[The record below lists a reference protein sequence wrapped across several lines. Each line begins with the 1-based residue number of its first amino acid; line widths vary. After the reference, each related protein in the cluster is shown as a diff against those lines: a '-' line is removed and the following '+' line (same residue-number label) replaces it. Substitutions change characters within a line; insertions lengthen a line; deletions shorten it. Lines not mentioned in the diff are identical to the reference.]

1 MNRRSQHR
9 SLTCLNFGPPAP
21 WLRTLAP
28 LLLPLP
34 VLHRPTLSS
43 YRRAGAQSRRGILT
57 SRTRATRGTQIRLSV
72 ISQRNTIMATPRSP
86 SPESGSSDT
95 SSVEKLP
102 VEEAATSAP
111 EIVEKVSVIPADDIT
126 KASGDEI
133 LEDKEESPAPE
144 IINPRAYQREMLEQ
158 SLERNV
164 IVAMDTG
171 SGKTQVAVLRIQA
184 ELEKCSPDKIIWF
197 LGKTVSLC
205 EQQFKVI
212 QKQNPSVSMKILTG
226 QLNIDAWSPEVWPK
240 ILGGTRIIVSTFEI
254 LHDALTHG
262 FVKMGMLALIV
273 FDEVHNCVK
282 RSAGRKIM
290 LNFYHEDKS
299 AGLPVPAILGL
310 TASPVISSDL
320 ASIEALENTMDAVC
334 TTPTVHREELLQCV
348 NRPHLVRSVYEFKRR
363 SELTNLM
370 RALQTA
376 YQKMDIA
383 TDPDVLRFSR
393 CRNEE
398 NLKRLRDAI
407 MRNDTFSQNQMKC
420 LWNRSR
426 DILEELGSWAAD
438 RYISRLI
445 ADFLSRVDAPDDT
458 WSNENRTYLAGYLR
472 EVPISSLGN
481 EPPTS
486 ADLSHKAA
494 KLIHELLAAGEDVVG
509 IIFVKERTTANVLC
523 DLLNSSPSVQARYRV
538 GAMVGTSSSR
548 SRTQN
553 MYEFNNGASTQ
564 ILEDFRSGVVN
575 LLVATNVLEEGID
588 VPACNLVVCFDETTT
603 LKSFIQ
609 RRGRARMQE
618 SKMIAMESSL
628 TSSRTW
634 EELEESMK
642 RRYQDDQREL
652 ERLDELAR
660 SEQTDSIYYIIKSSG
675 ARLDLDNARQH
686 LEHFCQVMFKADYVD
701 RRPEYIF
708 HKEQNE
714 LGEYMLRAVLTLPS
728 GLPANQRKFR
738 SSSSWKSE
746 KNAMKDAAFRAY
758 VVLIEEGLVGENLL
772 PINEN
777 PVDKEEKSGLQ
788 PEPLF
793 NPWIQVAQNWK
804 KTEDK
809 WLYGFEFWD
818 EELDYPVHFDVALP
832 AELPQLRSIGL
843 YLDADY
849 RWTVKHVSTQK
860 ISHDEN
866 SSLPDHTST
875 LLALHFGH
883 RWLVED
889 REHVI
894 KVIYEERGIS
904 REHIG
909 GMPFLGNED
918 KAANG
923 LALVRDHSRCPFHYI
938 KAIPSKP
945 SPEEVQHPFYEY
957 ELAPQDEPYL
967 VIEKWT
973 RRADLLHPPNNPNRE
988 QKVNTK
994 PYGRVLPI
1002 SWTTVDMVPK
1012 RVVKVGMLIPSIIHE
1027 IEVQLVA
1034 SELSTTLLQPVS
1046 INDLQLVLEAI
1057 SSRNAH
1063 EPVDYERLEFLG
1075 DSILKYCT
1083 VIQAYAEHPFWPEGL
1098 LVHFKDR
1105 LVSNARLHRACLES
1119 GLSKFILSKAF
1130 TGRSYS
1136 GEERKPEKWKPLYLD
1151 NFLPEES
1158 VKPLDRITGHKNLA
1172 DVVEAL
1178 IGASFQDGGMDK
1190 ALKCISVFLSDK
1202 CHWHEAGRGRDILFS
1217 SALDG
1222 VPLPSTLEPLE
1233 ELIGYSFRKKSLL
1246 IEAVTH
1252 GSYAGDT
1259 NQRSY
1264 EQLEFLGDAVLDY
1277 IIVTKVF
1284 NVKPPLHHSDLH
1296 LIKTAMVNGEFL
1308 AFVNLEH
1315 RMRRV
1320 ETNVNAD
1327 GVTEDTVKTLALWQF
1342 MRYTSPAISNEQV
1355 RTVERFE
1362 TLRREIVDAIENGT
1376 HYPWTLLARFH
1387 PKKFYSDLF
1396 EALIGAVWVDS
1407 GSTEVCEGVLRRF
1420 GILPYLERIIRDKV
1434 HIKHPKEELSALA
1447 VDEKVEYYYRLLDGV
1462 EPEYVCQLKVGG
1474 RLVADVRGGLNKDE
1488 IMTRAAEKAV
1498 KFLNEEKRAAETGAE
1513 PMDLE

>member
-1 MNRRSQHR
+1 
-9 SLTCLNFGPPAP
+9 
-21 WLRTLAP
+21 
-28 LLLPLP
+28 
-34 VLHRPTLSS
+34 
-43 YRRAGAQSRRGILT
+43 
-57 SRTRATRGTQIRLSV
+57 
-72 ISQRNTIMATPRSP
+72 MATPRSP

-102 VEEAATSAP
+102 VEEAATSTP

-133 LEDKEESPAPE
+133 LEYKEESPAPE

-254 LHDALTHG
+254 LRDALDHG

-282 RSAGRKIM
+282 RSAGRMIM
-290 LNFYHEDKS
+290 LNFYHKDKS

-348 NRPHLVRSVYEFKRR
+348 NKPHLVRSVYEFKRR

-407 MRNDTFSQNQMKC
+407 MRNDTFSQNQMKG

-445 ADFLSRVDAPDDT
+445 ADFLSRVDAPDDI

-486 ADLSHKAA
+486 ADFSHKAA

-686 LEHFCQVMFKADYVD
+686 LEHFCQVVFKADYID

-714 LGEYMLRAVLTLPS
+714 IGEDVLRAVLTLPS
-728 GLPANQRKFR
+728 GLPANLRKFR

-758 VVLIEEGLVGENLL
+758 VALIEAGLVSENLL
-772 PINEN
+772 PINKI
-777 PVDKEEKSGLQ
+777 PVDKEEDSDLQ

-818 EELDYPVHFDVALP
+818 EELDYPARFDVALP
-832 AELPQLRSIGL
+832 AELPQLRNIGL

-904 REHIG
+904 RKHIG

-923 LALVRDHSRCPFHYI
+923 LALVRDHSKCPFHYI
-938 KAIPSKP
+938 KTIPSKP

-973 RRADLLHPPNNPNRE
+973 RRADLLHPPNSSNQE

-994 PYGRVLPI
+994 LYGRVLPI

-1012 RVVKVGMLIPSIIHE
+1012 KVVKVGMLIPSIIHE
-1027 IEVQLVA
+1027 IGVQLVA
-1034 SELSTTLLQPVS
+1034 SELSTTLLQPVGV
-1046 INDLQLVLEAI
+1046 NDLQLVLEAI
-1057 SSRNAH
+1057 SSRSAH

-1083 VIQAYAEHPFWPEGL
+1083 VIQAYAEHPLWPEGL

-1136 GEERKPEKWKPLYLD
+1136 VEERKPEKWRPLYLD
-1151 NFLPEES
+1151 DFLPEES

-1178 IGASFQDGGMDK
+1178 IGASFQDGGMEK

-1202 CHWHEAGRGRDILFS
+1202 CHWHEAGRGWDILFS

-1259 NQRSY
+1259 HQRSY
-1264 EQLEFLGDAVLDY
+1264 EQLELLGDAVLDY

-1284 NVKPPLHHSDLH
+1284 NVKPPLPHSDLH

-1315 RMRRV
+1315 RLRRV
-1320 ETNVNAD
+1320 ETNVSAD
-1327 GVTEDTVKTLALWQF
+1327 GVTEDVVKTLALWQF
-1342 MRYTSPAISNEQV
+1342 MRYTSPAIGNEQV

-1376 HYPWTLLARFH
+1376 HYPWTLLARFQ

-1407 GSTEVCEGVLRRF
+1407 GSTEVCEGVLGRF
-1420 GILPYLERIIRDKV
+1420 GILPYLERIVRDKV

-1447 VDEKVEYYYRLLDGV
+1447 GEKKVEYYYTVLNGV
-1462 EPEYVCQLKVGG
+1462 EPEYVCRLKVGD
-1474 RLVADVRGGLNKDE
+1474 RLMADVRGGLNKDE

-1498 KFLNEEKRAAETGAE
+1498 KILNEEKRAAEPGAE
-1513 PMDLE
+1513 PMNLE

>member
-1 MNRRSQHR
+1 
-9 SLTCLNFGPPAP
+9 
-21 WLRTLAP
+21 
-28 LLLPLP
+28 
-34 VLHRPTLSS
+34 
-43 YRRAGAQSRRGILT
+43 
-57 SRTRATRGTQIRLSV
+57 
-72 ISQRNTIMATPRSP
+72 MATPRSL
-86 SPESGSSDT
+86 SPDDGSSGS

-102 VEEAATSAP
+102 GDETATSAP

-126 KASGDEI
+126 KASIDEM
-133 LEDKEESPAPE
+133 LEDKQESSAPE
-144 IINPRAYQREMLEQ
+144 IINSRAYQREMLEQ

-184 ELEKCSPDKIIWF
+184 ELEKSSPDKIIWF

-212 QKQNPSVSMKILTG
+212 QRQNPSVSMKILTG

-240 ILGGTRIIVSTFEI
+240 ILNGTRIIVSTFEI

-262 FVKMGMLALIV
+262 FVKMSMLSLIV

-282 RSAGRKIM
+282 RSSGRKIM
-290 LNFYHEDKS
+290 LNFYHEDKN

-320 ASIEALENTMDAVC
+320 ASIEALENTMDAIC

-348 NRPHLVRSVYEFKRR
+348 NKPHLVRSVYESKKR

-370 RALQTA
+370 RALHTA
-376 YQKMDIA
+376 YQKMDIT
-383 TDPDVLRFSR
+383 TDPDVLKFSR
-393 CRNEE
+393 RRNEE

-407 MRNDTFSQNQMKC
+407 MRNDTFSQNQMKG

-426 DILEELGSWAAD
+426 HILEELGSWAAD

-472 EVPISSLGN
+472 GVPISSLGN
-481 EPPTS
+481 EPPTA

-494 KLIHELLAAGEDVVG
+494 KLIHELLAAGDDVVG
-509 IIFVKERTTANVLC
+509 IIFVKERTTTNILC
-523 DLLNSSPSVQARYRV
+523 DLLNSSPSIQARYRV

-575 LLVATNVLEEGID
+575 LLVATSVLEEGID

-686 LEHFCQVMFKADYVD
+686 LEHFCQVVFKADYVD

-714 LGEYMLRAVLTLPS
+714 LGEDMLRAVLTLPS
-728 GLPANQRKFR
+728 GLPANLRKFR
-738 SSSSWKSE
+738 SSSSWRSE

-758 VVLIEEGLVGENLL
+758 VALIEEGLVSENLL
-772 PINEN
+772 PLNKA
-777 PVDKEEKSGLQ
+777 PGDKEEDSELK

-818 EELDYPVHFDVALP
+818 EELDYPVRFDIVLP
-832 AELPQLRSIGL
+832 AELPQLRDIGL
-843 YLDADY
+843 FLDANY
-849 RWTVKHVSTQK
+849 RWTVKHVSTKK
-860 ISHDEN
+860 ISHNEN

-875 LLALHFGH
+875 LLALQFGH

-889 REHVI
+889 REHVV
-894 KVIYEERGIS
+894 KVIYEDRDIS
-904 REHIG
+904 RKHIG

-918 KAANG
+918 KAASG
-923 LALVRDHSRCPFHYI
+923 LALVRDNSICPFHYI
-938 KAIPSKP
+938 KTIPSKP
-945 SPEEVQHPFYEY
+945 SLEEVQHPFYEY
-957 ELAPQDEPYL
+957 ELAPEDEPYL

-973 RRADLLHPPNNPNRE
+973 RRADLLHPPNNPNQE

-1002 SWTTVDMVPK
+1002 SYTTVDMVPK

-1027 IEVQLVA
+1027 IGVQLVA
-1034 SELSTTLLQPVS
+1034 SELSTTLLQPVN

-1057 SSRNAH
+1057 SSRSAH

-1083 VIQAYAEHPFWPEGL
+1083 VIQAYAERKFFHPLWPEGL

-1105 LVSNARLHRACLES
+1105 LVSNTRLHRACLES

-1130 TGRSYS
+1130 TGRSYT
-1136 GEERKPEKWKPLYLD
+1136 GKKWKPLYLD
-1151 NFLPEES
+1151 DFLPEES
-1158 VKPLDRITGHKNLA
+1158 VEPLDRITGHKNLA

-1190 ALKCISVFLSDK
+1190 ALKCISVFLGDK
-1202 CHWHEAGRGRDILFS
+1202 CHWHEAGRGRDILFN
-1217 SALDG
+1217 SALDD

-1259 NQRSY
+1259 HQRSY

-1284 NVKPPLHHSDLH
+1284 NVKPPLPHSDLH

-1308 AFVNLEH
+1308 AFVSLEH
-1315 RMRRV
+1315 RLRRV
-1320 ETNVNAD
+1320 ETDISAD
-1327 GVTEDTVKTLALWQF
+1327 GVTEDIVKTLALWQF
-1342 MRYTSPAISNEQV
+1342 MRYTSPAIGNVQF
-1355 RTVERFE
+1355 RTEERFE

-1376 HYPWTLLARFH
+1376 HYPWTLLARFQ

-1447 VDEKVEYYYRLLDGV
+1447 VEKKVEYDYTLINGV
-1462 EPEYVCQLKVGG
+1462 QPEYVCRLKVGD
-1474 RLVADVRGGLNKDE
+1474 RLMADVRGGLNKEE
-1488 IMTRAAEKAV
+1488 IMTRAAEQAV
-1498 KFLNEEKRAAETGAE
+1498 KVMNEEKRAAESGAE

>member
-1 MNRRSQHR
+1 
-9 SLTCLNFGPPAP
+9 
-21 WLRTLAP
+21 
-28 LLLPLP
+28 
-34 VLHRPTLSS
+34 
-43 YRRAGAQSRRGILT
+43 
-57 SRTRATRGTQIRLSV
+57 
-72 ISQRNTIMATPRSP
+72 MATPRSL
-86 SPESGSSDT
+86 SPEDGSSDS
-95 SSVEKLP
+95 SSVEKLL
-102 VEEAATSAP
+102 VDEAATSAP

-144 IINPRAYQREMLEQ
+144 IINPRAYQRDAGTKFGAECHCRCQFFVSYVLHYLADTAQ
-158 SLERNV
+158 
-164 IVAMDTG
+164 MDTG

-184 ELEKCSPDKIIWF
+184 ELEKCPPDKIIWF

-273 FDEVHNCVK
+273 FDEGK
-282 RSAGRKIM
+282 QLIIPSPISAGRKIM

-348 NRPHLVRSVYEFKRR
+348 NKPHLIRSVYEFKRR

-376 YQKMDIA
+376 YQKMDIT
-383 TDPDVLRFSR
+383 TDPDVLKFSR
-393 CRNEE
+393 RRNEE
-398 NLKRLRDAI
+398 NLKRLQDAI
-407 MRNDTFSQNQMKC
+407 MRNDTFSQNQMKG

-481 EPPTS
+481 DPPAA

-494 KLIHELLAAGEDVVG
+494 KLIHELLAAGDDVVG

-523 DLLNSSPSVQARYRV
+523 DLLNSSPSVRARYRV

-686 LEHFCQVMFKADYVD
+686 LEHFCQVVFKADYVD

-708 HKEQNE
+708 QKEQNE
-714 LGEYMLRAVLTLPS
+714 IGDVMLRAVLTLPS
-728 GLPANQRKFR
+728 GLPANLRKFR

-758 VVLIEEGLVGENLL
+758 VALIEEGLVSENLL
-772 PINEN
+772 PLNVV
-777 PVDKEEKSGLQ
+777 PGDKEEDSDLQ

-818 EELDYPVHFDVALP
+818 EELDYPVRFDIALP
-832 AELPQLRSIGL
+832 AELPQLRDIGL

-849 RWTVKHVSTQK
+849 RWTVKHVSTK
-860 ISHDEN
+860 RISHDEN
-866 SSLPDHTST
+866 SGLPDHTSA

-889 REHVI
+889 REHVV
-894 KVIYEERGIS
+894 KVIYEDRGIS

-918 KAANG
+918 KATNG
-923 LALVRDHSRCPFHYI
+923 LALVRDNSKCPFHYV
-938 KAIPSKP
+938 KTIPSKP

-973 RRADLLHPPNNPNRE
+973 RRADLLHPPNSPNQE

-1027 IEVQLVA
+1027 IGVQLIA
-1034 SELSTTLLQPVS
+1034 SELSTTLLQPVGV
-1046 INDLQLVLEAI
+1046 NDLQLVLEAI
-1057 SSRNAH
+1057 SSRSAH

-1083 VIQAYAEHPFWPEGL
+1083 VVQAYAEHPLWPEGL

-1105 LVSNARLHRACLES
+1105 LVSNKRLHRACLES

-1136 GEERKPEKWKPLYLD
+1136 GKKWKPLYLD
-1151 NFLPEES
+1151 DFLPEES
-1158 VKPLDRITGHKNLA
+1158 VEPLDRITGHKNLA

-1178 IGASFQDGGMDK
+1178 IGASFQDGGMEK
-1190 ALKCISVFLSDK
+1190 VLKCISVFLGDK
-1202 CHWHEAGRGRDILFS
+1202 CHWHEAGRGCDILFS

-1259 NQRSY
+1259 HQRSY

-1284 NVKPPLHHSDLH
+1284 NVKPPLPHSDLH

-1315 RMRRV
+1315 RLRRV
-1320 ETNVNAD
+1320 ETHVSAD
-1327 GVTEDTVKTLALWQF
+1327 GVTEDAFKTLALWQF

-1362 TLRREIVDAIENGT
+1362 MLRREIIDAIENGT
-1376 HYPWTLLARFH
+1376 HYPWTLLARFQ

-1420 GILPYLERIIRDKV
+1420 GIMPYLERIIRDKV

-1447 VDEKVEYYYRLLDGV
+1447 MEKKVEYYYTVLDGV
-1462 EPEYVCQLKVGG
+1462 EPEYVCRLKVGG
-1474 RLVADVRGGLNKDE
+1474 RLMADVRGGLNKDE

-1498 KFLNEEKRAAETGAE
+1498 KLLNEEKRAAEPGAG